1 MLLRGILRPAVRN
14 LIKSVP
20 LTQSTHMSCPV
31 FCEQML
37 CMPYI
42 TLFYVP
48 SSSSTVCS
56 KKNEYVDCP
65 TTPKKQR
72 LFVSPSPPR
81 DQCDSVY
88 HLHETQITQ
97 GKYFV
102 RGGKL
107 CHVVLEWREEGG
119 EAEGEEGGC
128 KEVAVVGDFT
138 DGKQVPLERVR

>member
-1 MLLRGILRPAVRN
+1 MLIRGMLRPAVRN
-14 LIKSVP
+14 LIKSIC
-20 LTQSTHMSCPV
+20 LTQSTHMSCPA
-31 FCEQML
+31 FCEKMH
-37 CMPYI
+37 CMPY
-42 TLFYVP
+42 TEFYV
-48 SSSSTVCS
+48 SSSTACS

-65 TTPKKQR
+65 TTPKKRR
-72 LFVSPSPPR
+72 LCVSPSPSR
-81 DQCDSVY
+81 DQCDGVY

-119 EAEGEEGGC
+119 EGEGKEGGC

-138 DGKQVPLERVR
+138 DGEQVPLERVR